1 MAMRWRPLARRR
13 FRTAWPFLVAMRARK
28 PWVRLRLVLLGLRRP
43 FFISFLGTLYWRT
56 GVTGQCLGRAGPQ
69 VMCGRQTEATR
80 WVSDVVLAGPQ
91 GEPSCQLAS
100 HRTTNRLQEQALAC
114 YRSPN
119 LPPLAAGAGPWG
131 RIVYTRSCTTAV
143 PDPTCHIGLRP
154 KRPLVLQS
162 RDSYRCLRPNT
173 QRCGSQA
180 RRSTRLVPNVQAG
193 SPATPAGGRRN
204 SATNRLAVG
213 DWGGKCPVRT
223 SPVRFHRV
231 TDKIPQ

>member
-80 WVSDVVLAGPQ
+80 WVSDVVLAGPS
-91 GEPSCQLAS
+91 GEPRGQLAS
-100 HRTTNRLQEQALAC
+100 HRTTNRLCEQALAC

-131 RIVYTRSCTTAV
+131 RTVYTRSCTTAV
-143 PDPTCHIGLRP
+143 PDPTCQNLSPP

-180 RRSTRLVPNVQAG
+180 RRSTRFVPNVRG
-193 SPATPAGGRRN
+193 GRPATPACGRRN
-204 SATNRLAVG
+204 SATNRVAVG
-213 DWGGKCPVRT
+213 DCGGKCPVRT
-223 SPVRFHRV
+223 TPVRFHRV
-231 TDKIPQ
+231 TDKTTQ